1 MRRFF
6 FFNSVSDKKKCFSK
20 TKNKVMNKKN
30 EVLANEM
37 HFVLILFKSF
47 EFLHIFIL
55 ITVRF
60 FFQIIKLLKK
70 IIVLAK

>member
-1 MRRFF
+1 
-6 FFNSVSDKKKCFSK
+6 
-20 TKNKVMNKKN
+20 MNKKN

-60 FFQIIKLLKK
+60 FFSNNQAIKKNYCSSK
-70 IIVLAK
+70 IINK

>member
-1 MRRFF
+1 
-6 FFNSVSDKKKCFSK
+6 
-20 TKNKVMNKKN
+20 MNKKN